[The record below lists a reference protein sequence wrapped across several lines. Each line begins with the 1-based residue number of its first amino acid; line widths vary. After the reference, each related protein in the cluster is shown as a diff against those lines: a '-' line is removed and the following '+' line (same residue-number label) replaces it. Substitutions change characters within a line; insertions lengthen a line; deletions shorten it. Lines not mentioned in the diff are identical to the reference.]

1 MGDLKSPP
9 LSNGRENEKR
19 ETPRGA
25 AAAAAAG
32 SHNCGAEE
40 IPRENEFR
48 AIYGTISRDP

>member
-25 AAAAAAG
+25 AAG

-48 AIYGTISRDP
+48 AIDGTISRDP